1 MDARAQRGHI
11 TRSMQFGC
19 LAIPGKRRRSDC
31 PRFLFKYI
39 KLSNMEAGIIIV
51 IAIIVFVVIVEIQV
65 KNRKEEDEIRG
76 IMMESKVNDKEDF
89 NATIKVVGISN
100 FYTFAI
106 DENNRKVAYFDE
118 EQETIIPYDEII
130 SVELIENNTTIA
142 SKSTMRTIGGA
153 LAGGALG
160 GGAGAVVG
168 GLSGNTSMKKK
179 VSLVQVKLRIRDIS
193 MPTLSINCFDC
204 KTMAAGEEVK
214 PDGMLGF
221 KYKQGLEHANKI
233 IDLVSVIIDDVDKK
247 EKKSLSTNISNGS
260 IAEELAKLADLKDK
274 GILTEE
280 EFSVQKAKL
289 LS

>member
-1 MDARAQRGHI
+1 
-11 TRSMQFGC
+11 
-19 LAIPGKRRRSDC
+19 
-31 PRFLFKYI
+31 
-39 KLSNMEAGIIIV
+39 MEAIIVIV
-51 IAIIVFVVIVEIQV
+51 IAIIVFVVIV
-65 KNRKEEDEIRG
+65 KNSIEKRKEEDEARG
-76 IMMESKVNDKEDF
+76 ITMESRVNNKDNF

-106 DENNRKVAYFDE
+106 DENNRKVGYFDE

-130 SVELIENNTTIA
+130 SVELIENNTSIA

-168 GLSGNTSMKKK
+168 GLSGNTNMKKK

-221 KYKQGLEHANKI
+221 KYKKGLEHANKI
-233 IDLVSVIIDDVDKK
+233 VDLVSVIIDDVDRK
-247 EKKSLSTNISNGS
+247 ENNPLSTNNSGS
-260 IAEELAKLADLKDK
+260 IAEEIAKLADLKDK
-274 GILTEE
+274 GILTED
-280 EFSVQKAKL
+280 EFNVQKTKL